1 MAPTTAETILLD
13 HGSGGLAS
21 QQLISGLFL
30 KYLGNKVLSA
40 LEDSAVMDNQPG
52 RLAFTTDSYVVDPI
66 FFPGGDIGT
75 LAVHGTI
82 NDLAMRGARPLC
94 LSLGLILE
102 EGLALSDLE
111 RVIISIRDAS
121 ESCGVPIV
129 TGDTKVVPVGK
140 ADKIFI
146 NTSGIGLVADNVE
159 ISTSRAQAG
168 DKIILSGSMGDHG
181 ITIMTRRAGIALSG
195 DLRSDSMALHTM
207 VQLLLTG
214 LPPASLHTLRDPTR
228 GGVATCLCEIA
239 GSSGL
244 MLEIEEDCI
253 PVRAEVRAAC
263 EILGLDPL
271 YLANEGKCL
280 ALVAPDSADQALALM
295 QACPEGA
302 EAAIIGTVIAGAAP
316 AIPGSHG
323 IRPSLAVTAGR
334 VILKTTIGGTRV
346 ITPLHG
352 APLPRIC

>member
-1 MAPTTAETILLD
+1 MSQQLPKTILLD

-21 QQLISGLFL
+21 QELISTLFL
-30 KYLGNKVLSA
+30 KHLGNKVLAA
-40 LEDSAVMDNQPG
+40 LEDSAVMDNQAG

-66 FFPGGDIGT
+66 FFPGGDIGA

-102 EGLALSDLE
+102 EGLPLADLE
-111 RVIISIRDAS
+111 RIIISIGKAS
-121 ESCGVPIV
+121 QDSGVPIV
-129 TGDTKVVPVGK
+129 TGDTKVVPRTK

-146 NTSGIGLVADNVE
+146 NTSGIGIVADGVE
-159 ISTSRAQAG
+159 ISATRAQAG

-181 ITIMTRRAGIALSG
+181 ITIMTRRAGITLTG
-195 DLRSDSMALHTM
+195 NLQSDTMALHTL
-207 VQLLLTG
+207 VQELLSG
-214 LPPASLHTLRDPTR
+214 LPTGSIHTLRDPTR
-228 GGVATCLCEIA
+228 GGVATSLCEIA

-244 MLEIEEDCI
+244 MIEIEEQRI
-253 PVRAEVRAAC
+253 LVRPEVRAAC

-280 ALVAPDSADQALALM
+280 AVVAPEIAEQALAIM
-295 QACPEGA
+295 RACPEGR
-302 EAAIIGTVIAGAAP
+302 EAAIIGAVTP
-316 AIPGSHG
+316 G
-323 IRPSLAVTAGR
+323 IRGR
-334 VILKTTIGGTRV
+334 VALKTTIGGTRV